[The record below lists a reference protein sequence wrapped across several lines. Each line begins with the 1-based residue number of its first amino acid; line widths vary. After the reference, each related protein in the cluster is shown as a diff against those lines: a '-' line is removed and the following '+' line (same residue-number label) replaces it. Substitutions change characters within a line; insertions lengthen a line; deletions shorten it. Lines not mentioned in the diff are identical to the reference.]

1 MVLAMKM
8 SVLDKGRLVVILI
21 VNLLVVNLLVVNLL
35 IVNVVIG
42 MGVTG
47 VRTEKALVMGTT
59 VRFQAT
65 LDMTRKI
72 TDGEYRV
79 ILS

>member
-1 MVLAMKM
+1 MKM
-8 SVLDKGRLVVILI
+8 AVLDKGRLVVILI
-21 VNLLVVNLLVVNLL
+21 VNLLVVNLL